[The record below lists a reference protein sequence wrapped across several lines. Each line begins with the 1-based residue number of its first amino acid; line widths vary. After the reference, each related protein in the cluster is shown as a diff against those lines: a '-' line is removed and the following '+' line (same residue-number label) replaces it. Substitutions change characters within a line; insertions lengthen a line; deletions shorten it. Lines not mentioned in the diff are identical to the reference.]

1 MQSPL
6 RHFFSATSRR
16 TRATIFLVLV
26 WCVFV
31 VRGVFYCSILPV
43 WEGYDEPFHFA
54 FVQYLV
60 SSHHLPVPTTLVSR
74 EIQAS
79 LHSLPLPWTL
89 QKQGYANPTVTHDAF
104 WKLNVQQRE
113 QLQRQFRQIPREWGE
128 EPATEPIRNYEAQQ
142 PPLYY
147 VLFSLLL
154 RGMNSLELPSCVWL
168 LRVLSVLGVSILVP
182 LGYLVAL
189 NMLGNEKTALGIVA
203 LATMMPE
210 LMVNISRIGN
220 ESLAIVLYTLL
231 VYATFKVVEG
241 PRHFGYLQVVG
252 LVLGLGLLTKAY
264 FLTAL
269 PSLFVIVAWCFL
281 RWPKS
286 RKTLVLQSGVAMAIT
301 AAVSGSWYWRAHRVL
316 GSWSGLSSDAAL
328 RTASKSDL
336 LRQVW
341 HVNWLSAAISV
352 VLSHIWYG
360 AWSFLRVSNHVY
372 LLFGGVM
379 FLAAVGTLIL
389 LVRLWKTP
397 TSEESGLLFRE
408 QFIVLICFY
417 GFFCLGLAYQ
427 VLTLFMSEGVS
438 ASTGW
443 YIYCL
448 VIPELILAYCG
459 LRAALPSGLHRWILP
474 SLTAAFALLDL
485 YGMHFLLLP
494 YYSGIISHSAVYA
507 GVFSHTTLSS
517 VPAARMQQLM
527 RTGLSSIADHL
538 VINKPHFLTTGTLV
552 SLWVTYFLATIG
564 LVCLAWSLRERTA
577 STPRVPPRQTVE
589 EPLLTSSVKQQPDV
603 SN

>member
-6 RHFFSATSRR
+6 PHFCSATSLR
-16 TRATIFLVLV
+16 TRAATFLVLV
-26 WCVFV
+26 WCVFIA
-31 VRGVFYCSILPV
+31 RGVFYCSILPV

-60 SSHHLPVPTTLVSR
+60 SSHRLPVPTTLVSR

-89 QKQGYANPTVTHDAF
+89 QKQGYANPLFTHDAF
-104 WKLNVQQRE
+104 WKLDVMQRE
-113 QLQRQFRQIPREWGE
+113 QLQRQFRQIPKEWAG
-128 EPATEPIRNYEAQQ
+128 EPATEPIKDYEAQQ

-147 VLFSLLL
+147 VLFSLPLH
-154 RGMNSLELPSCVWL
+154 GMSSFELPSRVWV
-168 LRVLSVLGVSILVP
+168 LRILSVLVASIVVP

-189 NMLGNEKTALGIVA
+189 KLLGNETTALGIVA

-210 LMVNISRIGN
+210 LMVNISRVGN

-231 VYATFKVVEG
+231 VYVTLKVVEG
-241 PRHFGYLQVVG
+241 PRQFGYLQVVA
-252 LVLGLGLLTKAY
+252 LVLSLGLLTKAY

-269 PSLFVIVAWCFL
+269 PSLFVIIARCFL
-281 RWPKS
+281 RWPNH
-286 RKTLVLQSGVAMAIT
+286 RKTLAFQSGVAMAIT
-301 AAVSGSWYWRAHRVL
+301 VTVGGSWYWRAHRVL
-316 GSWSGLSSDAAL
+316 GSWSGLFSAAAL
-328 RTASKSDL
+328 GTASKSAL
-336 LRQVW
+336 LRQIW
-341 HVNWLSAAISV
+341 HVHWLSAVISV
-352 VLSHIWYG
+352 ALSHIWYG
-360 AWSFLRVSNHVY
+360 AWSFLRVSNTVY
-372 LLFGGVM
+372 LVFGTVM
-379 FLAAVGTLIL
+379 VLAAAGTLIL
-389 LVRLWKTP
+389 FVKLWKTP
-397 TSEESGLLFRE
+397 TSKESERLFRE

-459 LRAALPSGLHRWILP
+459 LRAALPSGLRRWILP
-474 SLTAAFALLDL
+474 SLITAFALLDL

-507 GVFSHTTLSS
+507 GVFSHSTLSS

-552 SLWVTYFLATIG
+552 SLWMTYFLATIG
-564 LVCLAWSLRERTA
+564 LGCLAWSLQERTA